1 MSNGKTL
8 KEIQLPD
15 NARVVIIRRDSRFIV
30 PDGQVELQS
39 GDQLLM
45 IYGEDESEELPS
57 LKELKE
63 KAKINMNKTIKE

>member
-1 MSNGKTL
+1 M
-8 KEIQLPD
+8 
-15 NARVVIIRRDSRFIV
+15 VIIRRDSRFIV

-45 IYGEDESEELPS
+45 IYGEDESEGLPS

-63 KAKINMNKTIKE
+63 KAKFNMNETIKD

>member
-63 KAKINMNKTIKE
+63 KAKINMNKTIKD

>member
-63 KAKINMNKTIKE
+63 KAKINMNKTIN

>member
-63 KAKINMNKTIKE
+63 KAKINMNKTIK